1 IDAKTRAWLDW
12 VEEYISPKI
21 EMDAS
26 YFYK

>member
-1 IDAKTRAWLDW
+1 RAWLDW

>member
-1 IDAKTRAWLDW
+1 CIRDRLDW

>member
-1 IDAKTRAWLDW
+1 TRAWLDW
-12 VEEYISPKI
+12 VEEYISPRI